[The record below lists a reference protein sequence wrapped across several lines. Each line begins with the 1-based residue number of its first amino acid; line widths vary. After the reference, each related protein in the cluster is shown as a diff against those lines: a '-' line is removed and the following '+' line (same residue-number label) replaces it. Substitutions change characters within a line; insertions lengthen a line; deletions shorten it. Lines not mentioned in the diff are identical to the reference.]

1 MREIGIGLVG
11 AGWMGNAHSVA
22 YRNVPLVFGHEPAVP
37 KLAVVADLNPDWARA
52 AAETYGFARWT
63 TDWQEVVADPAV
75 DVVDI
80 TAPNDVH
87 RPIAL
92 AALAAG
98 KPVYCEKPLAN
109 TAAETREM
117 AEAAAKAGVTTLVG
131 FNYLKNPAHPHVR
144 QLIQAGELGEITLFR
159 GTFDI
164 DLHVDP
170 SFPFTWRH
178 DRKVAGSGALGD
190 TASHTLA
197 FACYLVGDLAEV
209 CGIADIFVRERPEA
223 GSGTGQSARAAAG
236 GVMRQ
241 VTNDDVVQF
250 LIRFD
255 NGAIGTIGSSR
266 LGTGRKMGLDYEIQG
281 SKGAVRF
288 TQERMNEFQLYRH
301 GDPPAERGYKTVM
314 LAPEHPNYGAF
325 HPITGNAL
333 GYNDQKIIEAH
344 ELLCAIAEGRP
355 AEPDFAFGH
364 RISQTIDAV
373 LLSIAERRWVRV
385 DEV

>member
-1 MREIGIGLVG
+1 M
-11 AGWMGNAHSVA
+11 
-22 YRNVPLVFGHEPAVP
+22 P
-37 KLAVVADLNPDWARA
+37 
-52 AAETYGFARWT
+52 
-63 TDWQEVVADPAV
+63 
-75 DVVDI
+75 
-80 TAPNDVH
+80 
-87 RPIAL
+87 
-92 AALAAG
+92 
-98 KPVYCEKPLAN
+98 
-109 TAAETREM
+109 AAETREM
-117 AEAAAKAGVTTLVG
+117 AVGAAKAGVATLVG
-131 FNYLKNPAHPHVR
+131 FNYLKNPAHPYAR
-144 QLIQAGELGEITLFR
+144 QLIQAGELGDITLFR

-170 SFPFTWRH
+170 DFPFTWRH
-178 DRKVAGSGALGD
+178 DRAVAGSGALGD

-197 FACYLVGDLAEV
+197 FASYLVGDVAEV
-209 CGIADIFVRERPEA
+209 CGIAETFVRERPEA
-223 GSGTGQSARAAAG
+223 GSGTGQSARAAKG
-236 GVMRQ
+236 GPMRA

-250 LIRFD
+250 LIRFA

-288 TQERMNEFQLYRH
+288 TQERMNEIQLYRH
-301 GDPPAERGYKTVM
+301 GDPPAERGYKTIL

-344 ELLCAIAEGRP
+344 ELLSAIAEGRP